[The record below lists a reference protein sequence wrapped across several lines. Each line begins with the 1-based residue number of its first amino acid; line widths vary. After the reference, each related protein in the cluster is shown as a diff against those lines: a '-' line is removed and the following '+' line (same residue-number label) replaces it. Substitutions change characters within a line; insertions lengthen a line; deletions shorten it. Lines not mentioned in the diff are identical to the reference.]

1 MLHFLVR
8 LVGLATVVLG
18 LQMACKGR
26 LSLYRWQS
34 REALQQRSLFPE
46 VHRQSTTVLALG
58 MAKSDPQ
65 PTEISAIE
73 RRIAKVAD
81 EIAEVAKTIKAVARE
96 IAKVGDMIVATET
109 ALEKNDLSPR
119 QSDNFERKLTRLI
132 DEKAKLMDEKAK
144 LMDEKAKLMDEKA
157 KLMDKESKADGLKI
171 AMKVVPVP
179 EFIQVHDAWSSTG
192 KLQLGLSTR
201 ATHNFDIVQ
210 DFQELRKGCYTVDK
224 SHFIHLVQ
232 MSKYVVFRR
241 PRRHGKSLFLSMLK
255 YYFYGAVNLFEGL
268 AVYNETHERFDSMW
282 CPSDP
287 SKHNF
292 APFPVVHL
300 DFSVLRQHNSRDA
313 FSDALAAQVL
323 GEARKNGL
331 DLESP
336 SERRPSEAL
345 IMVLQGLSEHPSN
358 KNKKTVILIDEYD
371 APLNE
376 RPDAAVFDEILEVY
390 RAFFTTVKYLDKI
403 IQFVYVTG
411 ITSYGMAGIYSGANN
426 FVDLTSDVRFES
438 MCAFTENEFPPARA
452 HC

>member
-18 LQMACKGR
+18 LQMAGKGR

-65 PTEISAIE
+65 PTEISAVE

-132 DEKAKLMDEKAK
+132 DEKTKM
-144 LMDEKAKLMDEKA
+144 MDEKA

-300 DFSVLRQHNSRDA
+300 DFSVLRQHNSRERV
-313 FSDALAAQVL
+313 F
-323 GEARKNGL
+323 RCT
-331 DLESP
+331 
-336 SERRPSEAL
+336 RRPNL
-345 IMVLQGLSEHPSN
+345 
-358 KNKKTVILIDEYD
+358 
-371 APLNE
+371 
-376 RPDAAVFDEILEVY
+376 R
-390 RAFFTTVKYLDKI
+390 R
-403 IQFVYVTG
+403 
-411 ITSYGMAGIYSGANN
+411 GA
-426 FVDLTSDVRFES
+426 
-438 MCAFTENEFPPARA
+438 
-452 HC
+452 